1 MFVTCVCE
9 QHLCVCEMAGE
20 APCVSHTYMY
30 DPLCPRL
37 CLRLER
43 RVCVSVRHL
52 CVSGA
57 LGVHLLHTTKGVRS
71 ILPERHYVT
80 RLSTYE
86 ACV

>member
-30 DPLCPRL
+30 DPLCPRQ
-37 CLRLER
+37 RA
-43 RVCVSVRHL
+43 CVWRDMS

-86 ACV
+86 MCV